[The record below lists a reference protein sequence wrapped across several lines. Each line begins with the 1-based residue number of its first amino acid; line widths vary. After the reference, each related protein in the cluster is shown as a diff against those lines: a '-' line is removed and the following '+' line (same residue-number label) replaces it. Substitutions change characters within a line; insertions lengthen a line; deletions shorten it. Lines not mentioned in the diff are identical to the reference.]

1 MKCSLENRN
10 LGADDCYTQLAQL
23 LLWREPTGESRKEMR
38 FWVSLVGVSGPATLA
53 LTTLL
58 VNPEQREE
66 LFRRDG
72 ILPKAD
78 AVQKKSQKHLL
89 NMLQSD
95 IRAEFLEK
103 YNALLENNLAPAV
116 LPQVRYATN
125 LYLSTI
131 LYQYF
136 FPFLTI
142 ADEMRIKNGMD
153 AFLAA
158 NRMGVEAPVDWNSVE
173 DGVKEALKE
182 ALEALYGVE
191 SLYTVTVA
199 YNDSDT
205 DSRWPKGIEPLKKG
219 LCCLFREKADPK
231 KENK

>member
-1 MKCSLENRN
+1 
-10 LGADDCYTQLAQL
+10 
-23 LLWREPTGESRKEMR
+23 
-38 FWVSLVGVSGPATLA
+38 
-53 LTTLL
+53 

-72 ILPKAD
+72 IFSDAD
-78 AVQKKSQKHLL
+78 AVQKKSKKHLL

-103 YNALLENNLAPAV
+103 YNALLANHLDAAV
-116 LPQVRYATN
+116 LPKVRYATN

-158 NRMGVEAPVDWNSVE
+158 NRMGVAPPVDWKQVE
-173 DGVKEALKE
+173 SGVKEALKE

-191 SLYTVTVA
+191 SLYTVAVA
-199 YNDSDT
+199 YHDSDT
-205 DSRWPKGIEPLKKG
+205 DSRWPKGIEPLEKG
-219 LCCLFREKADPK
+219 VSCLFRGKADPK